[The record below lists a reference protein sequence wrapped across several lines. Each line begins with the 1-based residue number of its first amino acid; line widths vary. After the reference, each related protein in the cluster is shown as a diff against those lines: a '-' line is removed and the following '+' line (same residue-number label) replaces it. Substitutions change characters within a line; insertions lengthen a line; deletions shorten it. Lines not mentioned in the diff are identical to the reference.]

1 MKPAFA
7 RSPIAK
13 CVAKTLQSGNEK
25 EARANLLSSYP
36 LRNAAP
42 SANKTASK
50 KNQMNN
56 PTTVLQES
64 IRTAC
69 STFESLQQ
77 LSDPVAQAADAI
89 TECLCSGHKLLV
101 CGNGGSAADGAD
113 FSAEFGCRFM
123 EDRRPYPAL
132 NLSQGGSLISAIG
145 NDYGYDE
152 VFARQVAGMGQ
163 KGDVLVAITTSGNSK
178 NILRALDEAN
188 ARGLTTIA
196 LLGRG
201 GGPAKGKAKIELLV
215 ASEIT
220 ARVQEA
226 HKFLLHVIC
235 GLIDAR
241 LPKK

>member
-1 MKPAFA
+1 MKILTSSEEIKRRTHAA
-7 RSPIAK
+7 PI
-13 CVAKTLQSGNEK
+13 
-25 EARANLLSSYP
+25 NLLPRALTSV
-36 LRNAAP
+36 NG
-42 SANKTASK
+42 NTQIKTK
-50 KNQMNN
+50 MNN
-56 PTTVLQES
+56 PKDVLQES
-64 IRTAC
+64 IAVACRT
-69 STFESLQQ
+69 FQSLQE
-77 LSDPVAQAADAI
+77 LAEPVAQAADVI
-89 TECLCSGHKLLV
+89 TQCLCSGGKLLV

-113 FSAEFGCRFM
+113 FSAEFGCRFI

-132 NLSQGGSLISAIG
+132 NLSNGGSLMSAIG

-152 VFARQVAGMGQ
+152 VFARQVAGLGK

-178 NILRALDEAN
+178 NILRALDEGN

-215 ASEIT
+215 PSETT
-220 ARVQEA
+220 ARIQEA

-241 LPKK
+241 LPKT